1 MESNVSRKERLMG
14 VGPLEAA
21 IFTVAR
27 VVQEKY
33 NDVELS
39 EKIFQIASQCS
50 SAGMDGAD
58 GWLENH
64 PANIKITEINKTL
77 IKDYLD
83 S

>member
-1 MESNVSRKERLMG
+1 MG

-58 GWLENH
+58 GWLEDH

-83 S
+83 N

>member
-58 GWLENH
+58 GWLEDH

>member
-1 MESNVSRKERLMG
+1 MG

-50 SAGMDGAD
+50 SAGMDRAD
-58 GWLENH
+58 GWLEDH

>member
-1 MESNVSRKERLMG
+1 MG

-39 EKIFQIASQCS
+39 EKIFQIAS
-50 SAGMDGAD
+50 
-58 GWLENH
+58 
-64 PANIKITEINKTL
+64 
-77 IKDYLD
+77 
-83 S
+83 

>member
-1 MESNVSRKERLMG
+1 ERLMG